1 MDSVE
6 LLFEK
11 SFSGADRIIVD
22 RFVEFQ
28 QALIEADTDRL
39 NDIVLDDFRF
49 TQLPGKSRS
58 KSEFFCDME
67 DGSLVYLKSDI
78 IEPTVLFDD
87 GDSASLIS
95 KLRLTAR
102 VNGRELRWISNT
114 VASFRRIDGVWY
126 LAEWEN

>member
-49 TQLPGKSRS
+49 TQLPGKSQS

-87 GDSASLIS
+87 GDSALLIS